1 MVDMRTEGGMEYTV
15 VLQEGFILRKVSGFK
30 LLLCYKEFLKH
41 IVQHALHLVVDS
53 CLKKMKVPF
62 LYFYYM

>member
-1 MVDMRTEGGMEYTV
+1 MV

-41 IVQHALHLVVDS
+41 IVQHALHLVDS
-53 CLKKMKVPF
+53 CLEKNEGTFSLLLLHVKTHNSLCK
-62 LYFYYM
+62 